1 MSDKMMLS
9 PECITASTA
18 IEKAI
23 KNVYS
28 DVLHLQHLVRQQYD
42 LEWESFEKP
51 AGETV
56 TLDIFKRLDLW
67 ARINE
72 ACEKALDGK
81 IADLLGMKAMIRETE
96 KKLKAGGKRCL
107 D

>member
-1 MSDKMMLS
+1 MPREMLLS
-9 PECITASTA
+9 PECITASTV

-23 KNVYS
+23 KNVQS

-51 AGETV
+51 ASAEV

-72 ACEKALDGK
+72 CCEKALDGK
-81 IADLLGMKAMIRETE
+81 VADLMSMKAMIRETE
-96 KKLKAGGKRCL
+96 KALKGGK
-107 D
+107 

>member
-1 MSDKMMLS
+1 MPREMLLS

-23 KNVYS
+23 KNVHN
-28 DVLHLQHLVRQQYD
+28 DVLYLQHLVREQYD

-51 AGETV
+51 ASDEV

-72 ACEKALDGK
+72 ACEKALDKGV
-81 IADLLGMKAMIRETE
+81 ADIMGMKAMIKETE
-96 KKLKAGGKRCL
+96 KVLKGGR
-107 D
+107 

>member
-1 MSDKMMLS
+1 MSNREMLLS

-18 IEKAI
+18 IEAAI
-23 KNVYS
+23 KTIHS
-28 DVLHLQHLVRQQYD
+28 DVLYLQHLVRQQYD

-51 AGETV
+51 TSNEV

-72 ACEKALDGK
+72 TCEKALDK
-81 IADLLGMKAMIRETE
+81 NVADLLGMKAMIRETE
-96 KKLKAGGKRCL
+96 KALKGGK
-107 D
+107 

>member
-1 MSDKMMLS
+1 MSKDILLS
-9 PECITASTA
+9 PECITASTT

-23 KNVYS
+23 KTINSEY
-28 DVLHLQHLVRQQYD
+28 LYLQHLVRQQYN

-51 AGETV
+51 ASSEV

-72 ACEKALDGK
+72 CCDKALDK
-81 IADLLGMKAMIRETE
+81 NVADLMSLKAMIKETE
-96 KKLKAGGKRCL
+96 KVLKGGR
-107 D
+107 

>member
-1 MSDKMMLS
+1 MSNKEMLLS

-23 KNVYS
+23 KNVQS

-42 LEWESFEKP
+42 LEWENFERP
-51 AGETV
+51 DGETV

-72 ACEKALDGK
+72 ACEKALDK
-81 IADLLGMKAMIRETE
+81 NVADLLGMKAMIRETE
-96 KKLKAGGKRCL
+96 KALKGGK
-107 D
+107 

>member
-1 MSDKMMLS
+1 MLKEMLLS

-23 KNVYS
+23 KNVHS
-28 DVLHLQHLVRQQYD
+28 DVLHLQHLVRQQYN
-42 LEWESFEKP
+42 LEWENFEMP
-51 AGETV
+51 VSAEV

-72 ACEKALDGK
+72 ACEKALDK
-81 IADLLGMKAMIRETE
+81 NVADLLSMKTMIRETE
-96 KKLKAGGKRCL
+96 KKLKAGGK
-107 D
+107 

>member
-1 MSDKMMLS
+1 MPKDMLLS

-18 IEKAI
+18 VEKVI
-23 KNVYS
+23 KTINSEY
-28 DVLHLQHLVRQQYD
+28 LYLQHLVRQQYD

-51 AGETV
+51 ASDKV

-72 ACEKALDGK
+72 ACEKALDK
-81 IADLLGMKAMIRETE
+81 NVADLMSLKEMIRKTE
-96 KKLKAGGKRCL
+96 KVLKGGK
-107 D
+107 